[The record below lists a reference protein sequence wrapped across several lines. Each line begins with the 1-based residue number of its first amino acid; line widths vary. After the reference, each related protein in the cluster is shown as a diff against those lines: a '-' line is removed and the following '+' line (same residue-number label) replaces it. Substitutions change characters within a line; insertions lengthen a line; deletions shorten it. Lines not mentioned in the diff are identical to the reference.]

1 MNKRRETEK
10 IILLCMRH
18 FVLYRYYG
26 IIVLKSQLLRRKGTV
41 TIRSN
46 IKGREPQLPTTLS
59 SPVTKDNFMIIE
71 FSENDK
77 KNFNKASTIQDAYA
91 EWERSLDL
99 SSIPCPSCSAVGCL
113 CRYDHYDRFLICSA
127 EDIDDPARL
136 SILVVKCASCAHHHA
151 VLIKEIC
158 PFSTYSYSFILEALY
173 AFYHGKHRYNK
184 ASTANDLGITRSRLS
199 SWIEKFRS
207 SAFLSRMATE
217 YMNRSR
223 SFELLE
229 LLDRLHAQ
237 QALFM
242 RFLLGFIR
250 KHHQPWLVRHVLLGT
265 RIWCGA
271 FFSSSNKTDM

>member
-1 MNKRRETEK
+1 
-10 IILLCMRH
+10 
-18 FVLYRYYG
+18 
-26 IIVLKSQLLRRKGTV
+26 
-41 TIRSN
+41 
-46 IKGREPQLPTTLS
+46 
-59 SPVTKDNFMIIE
+59 MIIE

-173 AFYHGKHRYNK
+173 AF
-184 ASTANDLGITRSRLS
+184 
-199 SWIEKFRS
+199 
-207 SAFLSRMATE
+207 
-217 YMNRSR
+217 
-223 SFELLE
+223 
-229 LLDRLHAQ
+229 
-237 QALFM
+237 
-242 RFLLGFIR
+242 
-250 KHHQPWLVRHVLLGT
+250 
-265 RIWCGA
+265 
-271 FFSSSNKTDM
+271 

>member
-1 MNKRRETEK
+1 
-10 IILLCMRH
+10 MRH

-26 IIVLKSQLLRRKGTV
+26 IIVLKSQLLRRKDIV

-59 SPVTKDNFMIIE
+59 SHVTKDNFMIIE

-136 SILVVKCASCAHHHA
+136 SFLVVKCASCAHHHA

-158 PFSTYSYSFILEALY
+158 LF
-173 AFYHGKHRYNK
+173 FYLFVFLHPGGLICFLSWK
-184 ASTANDLGITRSRLS
+184 ASL
-199 SWIEKFRS
+199 
-207 SAFLSRMATE
+207 
-217 YMNRSR
+217 
-223 SFELLE
+223 
-229 LLDRLHAQ
+229 
-237 QALFM
+237 
-242 RFLLGFIR
+242 
-250 KHHQPWLVRHVLLGT
+250 
-265 RIWCGA
+265 
-271 FFSSSNKTDM
+271 